1 MEENR
6 FTLSKK
12 YKVLLIII
20 IFVAI
25 ITVILCC
32 TIFRKNNRFN
42 NSNGSNISSGVNTSV
57 GTNDY
62 NYNGSNNNSN
72 NTNTSKYSPAELEKN
87 IVCNGAITE
96 EGNLVAFV
104 KNNNDIPIKMEV
116 EVEFYDSD
124 GMIVGSSSN
133 ILSVVSANSE
143 IATEFWSTPD
153 LFDSYKIY
161 VDAEIVVYYK
171 SYIDSI
177 ELIHNNTGKG
187 IIVQVKNNS
196 SDVIDDVRVA
206 VVYYNGDKVVGYD
219 NGSGYEI
226 KSDRSANIT
235 LSYPHDRNYKNV
247 YFDSY
252 KVFVNEV
259 YSSNY

>member
-32 TIFRKNNRFN
+32 TIFRKNNRNN
-42 NSNGSNISSGVNTSV
+42 NSNGSNISNGFNTSV

-62 NYNGSNNNSN
+62 NGSN
-72 NTNTSKYSPAELEKN
+72 NTNPSKYSSAELEKN

-96 EGNLVAFV
+96 RGKLLAFV

-124 GMIVGSSSN
+124 GMIVGSDSDT
-133 ILSVVSANSE
+133 LYVVAANSE
-143 IATEFWSTPD
+143 IVTQFWSTPD
-153 LFDSYKIY
+153 SFDSYKIY

-177 ELIHNNTGKG
+177 ELIHNNTGKD
-187 IIVQVKNNS
+187 IAVQVKNNS

-219 NGSGYEI
+219 DGSGYDI

-235 LSYPHDRNYKNV
+235 LYYPRGRNYKNV